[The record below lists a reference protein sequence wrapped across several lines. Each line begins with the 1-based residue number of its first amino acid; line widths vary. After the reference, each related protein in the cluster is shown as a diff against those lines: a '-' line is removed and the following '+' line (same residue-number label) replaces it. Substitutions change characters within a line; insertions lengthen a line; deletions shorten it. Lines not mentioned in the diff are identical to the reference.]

1 MDNKNIFTV
10 SITGAGG
17 EVRDYVSD
25 CVLVIAHKLDAEE
38 SDNFDMSLNG
48 STSGETMFKL
58 LQAIDQTKQQI
69 LDSDEE
75 LKKIYNVSQTLLA
88 QEE

>member
-1 MDNKNIFTV
+1 MENQNIFTV
-10 SITGAGG
+10 SVTGANNK
-17 EVRDYVSD
+17 VHNYASD
-25 CVLVIAHKLDAEE
+25 CVLVIAHKLGAENE
-38 SDNFDMSLNG
+38 DNFDMSLYS

-58 LQAIDQTKQQI
+58 LQAMDQAKQQI

-75 LKKIYNVSQTLLA
+75 HKKIYNVSQAILA